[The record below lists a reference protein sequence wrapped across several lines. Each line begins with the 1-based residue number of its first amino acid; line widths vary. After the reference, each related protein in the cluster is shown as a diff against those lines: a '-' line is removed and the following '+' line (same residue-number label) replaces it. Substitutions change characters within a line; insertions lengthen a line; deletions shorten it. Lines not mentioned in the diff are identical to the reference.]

1 VFWVR
6 TIPESPTIL
15 RNPSLG
21 LRAAEWDVRLNLQIA
36 DQIRRTNHVIP
47 KPARL
52 SASFA
57 PLVWVM
63 AATVAN
69 AALAVNRE
77 APPKYQKLRY
87 EEDYRYLQDPSKRID
102 SFDPI
107 KYVPLSEDGEY
118 YLSLGGLIRERYEYI
133 HNPLWGQ
140 DPQDKR
146 GVFLQRYMLHADV
159 HVGAY
164 VRVFG
169 QLHSALE
176 SGRQSG
182 PSPVDE
188 DKLDLHQ
195 AFLDIAAFRV
205 LPNQANECRLGGP
218 ERLSYALPV
227 SVADGPYIY
236 PAPNQRKD

>member
-1 VFWVR
+1 
-6 TIPESPTIL
+6 
-15 RNPSLG
+15 
-21 LRAAEWDVRLNLQIA
+21 
-36 DQIRRTNHVIP
+36 
-47 KPARL
+47 
-52 SASFA
+52 
-57 PLVWVM
+57 M

-69 AALAVNRE
+69 AALAVDRE
-77 APPKYQKLRY
+77 GPPKYQKLRY
-87 EEDYRYLQDPSKRID
+87 EEDYRYLQDPSKRTD

-107 KYVPLSEDGEY
+107 KYVPLSEDGET

-176 SGRQSG
+176 SGRRGG

-195 AFLDIAAFRV
+195 AFLDIALPLGEGRTLTLRGGRQEMSYGSARLIDVRQGPNLRRSFDGARAV
-205 LPNQANECRLGGP
+205 LQWHDLRI
-218 ERLSYALPV
+218 
-227 SVADGPYIY
+227 DGLV
-236 PAPNQRKD
+236 